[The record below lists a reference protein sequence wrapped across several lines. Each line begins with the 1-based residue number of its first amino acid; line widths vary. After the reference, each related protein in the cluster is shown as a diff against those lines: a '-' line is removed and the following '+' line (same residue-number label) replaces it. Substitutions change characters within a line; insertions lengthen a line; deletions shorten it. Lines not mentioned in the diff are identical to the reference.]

1 MACETIS
8 AEDLRNQLALD
19 IPGVM
24 TKVTD
29 WRHYFHEFP
38 ELSNREYKTQ
48 ESIAEAL
55 IEMGLE
61 PNLNYGI
68 TGVTAFIRGQNLSLI
83 HI

>member
-29 WRHYFHEFP
+29 WRHYF
-38 ELSNREYKTQ
+38 S
-48 ESIAEAL
+48 
-55 IEMGLE
+55 
-61 PNLNYGI
+61 
-68 TGVTAFIRGQNLSLI
+68 
-83 HI
+83 